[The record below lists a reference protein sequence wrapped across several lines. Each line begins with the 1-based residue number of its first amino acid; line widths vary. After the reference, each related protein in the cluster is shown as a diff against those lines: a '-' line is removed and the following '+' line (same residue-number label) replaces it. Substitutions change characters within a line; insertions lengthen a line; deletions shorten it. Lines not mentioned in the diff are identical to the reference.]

1 MHHHEFEKQSGDILT
16 RSFFVLLGLVLI
28 GAVIIVVRFAKG
40 VGAVTNMSDGYP
52 WGLWLAYDVA
62 VGSALACG
70 GYAMGFLIYIRNR
83 MRYHPMI
90 RSCLLTSMF
99 GYALAG
105 LSVMID
111 IGRPWNAYN
120 FFVPARWQINSVMF
134 EVAMCIMGYTVV
146 LIIEFMPAVLY
157 SLETSKWRRWR
168 EFADSLPPFLAP
180 DKERMEA
187 HIERIRKTAGLIR
200 PLLEKVLVFF
210 IALGVTLPTMHQ
222 SSLGSLLLVAVT
234 KLHPLWH
241 TGFLPLLFLINCI
254 YLGYAMVVFESIFSS
269 HVYKRP
275 FEIRELS
282 GLGAILPWLTAIW
295 LAVTFGDLAYRHQL
309 AAAFSFDF
317 YSCVFLA
324 NVALLGAGSLILT
337 RAKNRQ
343 SPRWLFVSAML
354 VVLGGGLYRMCVYL
368 IGFNPGPGWTYFPS
382 LPEVMVS
389 VSVVAFEILA
399 YQVLIKLVPVFPRVG
414 LHDHGASAA
423 TTPKQG
429 ATA

>member
-1 MHHHEFEKQSGDILT
+1 MHHHEFQKQEGNILT
-16 RSFFVLLGLVLI
+16 PSFFVLLGLTLI
-28 GAVIIVVRFAKG
+28 GVAIVLFRFVKG

-62 VGSALACG
+62 VGSAFACG
-70 GYAMGFLIYIRNR
+70 GYAMGLLIYIGNR
-83 MRYHPMI
+83 MHYHPMI

-120 FFVPARWQINSVMF
+120 FFVPSQWQINSVMF

-157 SLETSKWRRWR
+157 SLETSKWRRLR
-168 EFADSLPPFLAP
+168 EFADSLPRFLAP
-180 DKERMEA
+180 DKDRMEA
-187 HIERIRKTAGLIR
+187 HIQRVRKTAGLIR
-200 PLLEKVLVFF
+200 PILEKFLVFF

-222 SSLGSLLLVAVT
+222 SSLGSLLLIAVT

-254 YLGYAMVVFESIFSS
+254 YLGFAMVVFESVCSS

-282 GLGAILPWLTAIW
+282 GLGSIIPWLTILW
-295 LAVTFGDLAYRHQL
+295 LAVTFGDLAHRHQL
-309 AAAFSFDF
+309 AAAFRFDF
-317 YSCVFLA
+317 YSCVFLV
-324 NVALLGAGSLILT
+324 NIALLAAGALILAS
-337 RAKNRQ
+337 AKNRQ
-343 SPRWLFVSAML
+343 SPRKLFAAAL
-354 VVLGGGLYRMCVYL
+354 LIVLGGGLYRMCVYL
-368 IGFNPGPGWTYFPS
+368 IGFNPGPGWHYFPS
-382 LPEVMVS
+382 LPEIIVS
-389 VSVVAFEILA
+389 VSIVAFEILA
-399 YQVLIKLVPVFPRVG
+399 YQVLIKLVPVFPKV
-414 LHDHGASAA
+414 DFHGRGTPAA
-423 TTPKQG
+423 DNDKQTV
-429 ATA
+429 TA

>member
-1 MHHHEFEKQSGDILT
+1 MHHHEFEKQKGNILT
-16 RSFFVLLGLVLI
+16 RTFFVLLSLVLI
-28 GAVIIVVRFAKG
+28 GAVIIIVRFAKG

-105 LSVMID
+105 LSVMFD

-120 FFVPARWQINSVMF
+120 FFVPSKWQINSVMF
-134 EVAMCIMGYTVV
+134 EVALCIMGYTVV
-146 LIIEFMPAVLY
+146 LIIEFMPAVLF
-157 SLETSKWRRWR
+157 SLENSKWRRLR

-180 DKERMEA
+180 DKERMEVN
-187 HIERIRKTAGLIR
+187 IQRIRKTAGFVR
-200 PLLEKVLVFF
+200 PMLEKILIFF
-210 IALGVTLPTMHQ
+210 IALGLTLPTMHQ
-222 SSLGSLLLVAVT
+222 SSLGALLLVAVT
-234 KLHPLWH
+234 KLNPLWH

-282 GLGAILPWLTAIW
+282 GLGGILPWLTTIW
-295 LAVTFGDLAYRHQL
+295 LAITFGDLAYRNQL
-309 AAAFSFDF
+309 AAAFRFDF

-324 NVALLGAGSLILT
+324 NVVLLAAGSLILVS
-337 RAKNRQ
+337 AKNRQ
-343 SPRWLFVSAML
+343 SPRLLFVSAVF
-354 VVLGGGLYRMCVYL
+354 VVLGGSLYRMCVYL
-368 IGFNPGPGWTYFPS
+368 IGFDPGPGWTYFPS

-399 YQVLIKLVPVFPRVG
+399 YQVLIKLVPVLPRIGCHVEVTS
-414 LHDHGASAA
+414 DAPQ
-423 TTPKQG
+423 PKQT

>member
-1 MHHHEFEKQSGDILT
+1 
-16 RSFFVLLGLVLI
+16 
-28 GAVIIVVRFAKG
+28 
-40 VGAVTNMSDGYP
+40 
-52 WGLWLAYDVA
+52 
-62 VGSALACG
+62 
-70 GYAMGFLIYIRNR
+70 MGFLIYIRNR

-120 FFVPARWQINSVMF
+120 FFVPSKWQINSVMF

-157 SLETSKWRRWR
+157 SLETSKWRRLR

-180 DKERMEA
+180 DKMKMET
-187 HIERIRKTAGLIR
+187 HIQRVSKTAGLVR
-200 PLLEKVLVFF
+200 PILEKALVFF

-222 SSLGSLLLVAVT
+222 SSLGSLLLIAVT

-269 HVYKRP
+269 HAYKRP
-275 FEIRELS
+275 YEIRELS
-282 GLGAILPWLTAIW
+282 GVGGLIPWLTAIW

-309 AAAFSFDF
+309 AAAFRFDF
-317 YSCVFLA
+317 YSCVFLV
-324 NVALLGAGSLILT
+324 NVALLVVGSLILAG
-337 RAKNRQ
+337 AKNRK
-343 SPRWLFVSAML
+343 SPRWLFAAAVL
-354 VVLGGGLYRMCVYL
+354 IILGGGLYRMCVYL
-368 IGFNPGPGWTYFPS
+368 IGFNPGPGWQYFPS
-382 LPEVMVS
+382 VSEVMVS
-389 VSVVAFEILA
+389 VSIVAFEILA
-399 YQVLIKLVPVFPRVG
+399 YQVLIKLVPVLPRVG
-414 LHDHGASAA
+414 LHDPGTLGANKPEQ
-423 TTPKQG
+423 T

>member
-1 MHHHEFEKQSGDILT
+1 MHHHEFEKQEGNILT
-16 RSFFVLLGLVLI
+16 RSFFVLLALVMI
-28 GAVIIVVRFAKG
+28 GACLVVIRFAKG
-40 VGAVTNMSDGYP
+40 VGAITNMSDGYP
-52 WGLWLAYDVA
+52 WGLWLSYDVA
-62 VGSALACG
+62 VGSAMACG

-120 FFVPARWQINSVMF
+120 FFVPSRWQINSVMF

-157 SLETSKWRRWR
+157 SLETSKWRRLR

-180 DKERMEA
+180 DKVKMEA
-187 HIERIRKTAGLIR
+187 HIQRVSNTAGLIR
-200 PLLEKVLVFF
+200 PILEKALVFF

-222 SSLGSLLLVAVT
+222 SSLGSLLLIAVT

-269 HVYKRP
+269 HAYKRP
-275 FEIRELS
+275 YEIRELS
-282 GLGAILPWLTAIW
+282 GVGSIIPWLTALW

-309 AAAFSFDF
+309 AAAFCLDF
-317 YSCVFLA
+317 YSCVFLV
-324 NVALLGAGSLILT
+324 NVALLVAGSLILVG
-337 RAKNRQ
+337 AKNRK
-343 SPRWLFVSAML
+343 SPRRLFAAAVL
-354 VVLGGGLYRMCVYL
+354 IILGGGLYRMCVYL
-368 IGFNPGPGWTYFPS
+368 IGFNPGAGWRYFPS
-382 LPEVMVS
+382 VSEVMVS
-389 VSVVAFEILA
+389 VSIVAFEILA
-399 YQVLIKLVPVFPRVG
+399 YQVLIKLVPVLPRVG
-414 LHDHGASAA
+414 LHDPETLG
-423 TTPKQG
+423 TNKPKQTV
-429 ATA
+429 TA